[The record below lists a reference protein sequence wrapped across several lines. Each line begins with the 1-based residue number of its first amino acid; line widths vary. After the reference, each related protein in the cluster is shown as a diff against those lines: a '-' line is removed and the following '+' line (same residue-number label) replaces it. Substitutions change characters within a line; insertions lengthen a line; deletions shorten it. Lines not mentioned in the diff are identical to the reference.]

1 MKDVRVLK
9 NTISQQAEIQ
19 KELIYENEKLVGS
32 LEVKQ
37 REYLRLIEET
47 RVNATNLEKLGAE
60 DPATEG
66 DTKEASRERIHLL
79 TEENHIL
86 FEQVTLLRAHHDQ
99 FSKECAEKMSE
110 AQTKISNFDKLKDE
124 NDLNVHERDELLK
137 ANAFLESKLTQTT

>member
-1 MKDVRVLK
+1 MV
-9 NTISQQAEIQ
+9 S
-19 KELIYENEKLVGS
+19 ENEKLVSS

-47 RVNATNLEKLGAE
+47 RANAAALESFGAE
-60 DPATEG
+60 DPHGGADGFES
-66 DTKEASRERIHLL
+66 KEASRERIHLL

-110 AQTKISNFDKLKDE
+110 AQAKTDSFDQVQAELE
-124 NDLNVHERDELLK
+124 LTSRERDELFK
-137 ANAFLESKLTQTT
+137 ANTFLEQKLTQTT

>member
-1 MKDVRVLK
+1 M
-9 NTISQQAEIQ
+9 S
-19 KELIYENEKLVGS
+19 ENERLIAT

-47 RVNATNLEKLGAE
+47 RANATALEQLGAE
-60 DPATEG
+60 EPANVNDGGGEDSKDSG
-66 DTKEASRERIHLL
+66 NSRERIHLL

-110 AQTKISNFDKLKDE
+110 AQAKIASFDQL
-124 NDLNVHERDELLK
+124 
-137 ANAFLESKLTQTT
+137 